1 MAFFKSI
8 LLVDDDEA
16 TNFYH
21 RIMLEEW
28 GVVENT
34 YTCMH
39 GRMALDFI
47 QTHPTFRLE
56 HPSLILLDI
65 NMPVMN
71 GFEFLEEYAKLDDS
85 LKATHILFML
95 TTSLHQRDIDRASN
109 IDDLK
114 GYFNKPLTLEQL
126 ESLMK

>member
-1 MAFFKSI
+1 MPYFKSI

-28 GVVENT
+28 DAAENIYVCT
-34 YTCMH
+34 H
-39 GRMALDFI
+39 GAMALDFI
-47 QTHPTFRLE
+47 NNHPTFRFE
-56 HPSLILLDI
+56 QPSLILLDI

-71 GFEFLEEYAKLDDS
+71 GFEFLEQYAHVEES

-95 TTSLHQRDIDRASN
+95 TTSLHQRDIDRASGME
-109 IDDLK
+109 DLK

-126 ESLMK
+126 ELLMI